1 MEMAWEPFA
10 AAATLLLGVWGLFHR
25 YTRGVKQDIRDVKQD
40 IKDVRQDLKDDIQ
53 GTKQDLGGR
62 MDRYEAANRDEHAR
76 LGAKL
81 DKQGNALESL
91 KVEVGKLTALR
102 GRDVLDAL
110 KERWFPEP
118 DKPPDDQ

>member
-1 MEMAWEPFA
+1 MEVAWEPFA
-10 AAATLLLGVWGLFHR
+10 AAVTVFLGIWRLFHT
-25 YTRGVKQDIRDVKQD
+25 YTRGIRQD

-53 GTKQDLGGR
+53 GTRQDLKDNLRGR

-81 DKQGNALESL
+81 DKQGHALESL
-91 KVEVGKLTALR
+91 KIEVAKVNALR

-110 KERWFPEP
+110 KERLFPEA
-118 DKPPDDQ
+118 DKPPEDQ

>member
-1 MEMAWEPFA
+1 M
-10 AAATLLLGVWGLFHR
+10 FHR

-40 IKDVRQDLKDDIQ
+40 IKDVRQDLKEDIQ
-53 GTKQDLGGR
+53 GTRQDLKDDLGGR

>member
-1 MEMAWEPFA
+1 MEIAWEPFA

-25 YTRGVKQDIRDVKQD
+25 YTRGVKQD

-91 KVEVGKLTALR
+91 KIEVAKVNALR

-110 KERWFPEP
+110 KERLFPEA

>member
-10 AAATLLLGVWGLFHR
+10 AAATLLLGIWGLFHR
-25 YTRGVKQDIRDVKQD
+25 YTRGVRQDIREVKQEIRD
-40 IKDVRQDLKDDIQ
+40 FGQDLKTAIQ

-62 MDRYEAANRDEHAR
+62 MDRYEAANRDEHAK

-81 DKQGNALESL
+81 DKQGHALESL
-91 KVEVGKLTALR
+91 KIEVAKLNALR
-102 GRDVLDAL
+102 ERDVLDAL
-110 KERWFPEP
+110 KERLFPEA